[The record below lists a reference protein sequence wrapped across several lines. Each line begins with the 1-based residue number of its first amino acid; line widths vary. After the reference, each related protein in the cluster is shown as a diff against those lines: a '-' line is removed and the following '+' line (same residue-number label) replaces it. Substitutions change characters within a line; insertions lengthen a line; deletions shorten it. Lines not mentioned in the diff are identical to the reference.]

1 MLFLPDPKIIE
12 DVPLS
17 EIIDQIKSKF
27 LSKYPDSVF
36 DETSPLYEL
45 TCRFA
50 YRELLLRARIND
62 VAQRLISNL
71 QEAYA
76 EKRLASGSLAYYRA
90 KTLEIDGVKDLEITG
105 YGNGEI
111 LFYLL
116 FDPEK
121 TPTLLKEVSEKLNS
135 PDVKLLSDNIIVLDA
150 TPKPISIKAHLILE
164 KGTQID
170 LKATKE
176 NLRQKLLPHLKVGR
190 GLAIAVLNSLLFD
203 TGVLD
208 IIIKEPSASIQPVV
222 GEIPTIK
229 DIELTYEQR

>member
-12 DVPLS
+12 DVALT

-27 LSKYPDSVF
+27 LFKYPDTAF

-45 TCRFA
+45 TCIFA

-90 KTLEIDGVKDLEITG
+90 KTLEIDGIKDLEITG
-105 YGNGEI
+105 SGNGEI
-111 LFYLL
+111 LIYIL

-121 TPTLLKEVSEKLNS
+121 KPKIMKEAADKLNS
-135 PDVKLLSDNIIVLDA
+135 SDVKLLSDHIIVKEALQ
-150 TPKPISIKAHLILE
+150 KPLTIKAHLILE

-170 LKATKE
+170 LKVTKE
-176 NLRQKLLPHLKVGR
+176 NLEKKLAPHVKIGR

-208 IIIKEPSASIQPVV
+208 ILIKEPTASIPPVV
-222 GEIPTIK
+222 GEIPVITE
-229 DIELTYEQR
+229 IELSYEHR